1 MPSKRN
7 SDEIR
12 DLILK
17 VRENDDNAFKLMLQK
32 YTPLIESSVNR
43 FSGDDSF
50 AAYSDDLRQEA
61 SVVFYKSILAF
72 DLDQNEVE
80 FGLFAKICIYNA
92 LVSQLRGLKK
102 HPGAFSLALPEKEE
116 VIQDTGDPA
125 STILEQERIKA
136 IYDIIRKNLSDYE
149 YSVWQ
154 MYIAGRSSLDIAK
167 TLSADKRSIDNAIYR
182 IRKKL
187 RELLK

>member
-1 MPSKRN
+1 MPSKNN

-17 VRENDDNAFKLMLQK
+17 VRENDENAFKLMLQK
-32 YTPLIESSVNR
+32 YMPLIDSSVNR

-50 AAYSDDLRQEA
+50 SAYSDDLKQEA
-61 SVVFYKSILAF
+61 SLVFYKSILAF
-72 DLDQNEVE
+72 DLEQSEVE

-92 LVSQLRGLKK
+92 LVSQLRTLKK
-102 HPGAFSLALPEKEE
+102 NPGAFSIPLPDKETSPD
-116 VIQDTGDPA
+116 IQDPA
-125 STILEQERIKA
+125 SAILEQEHIKF
-136 IYDIIRKNLSDYE
+136 IHDLIRKNLSEYE

-154 MYIAGRSSLDIAK
+154 MYVAGRSSSDIAK
-167 TLSADKRSIDNAIYR
+167 SLSTDKRSIDNAIYR

-187 RELLK
+187 RTLLNA